1 MCGRSSLTK
10 NEKEL
15 EQRFGAT
22 FYSDELLRYNP
33 LPNYNVAPTHF
44 HPVITEE
51 DTAHLQ
57 LYRWGLVPFW
67 AKDAKIG
74 SKMINARLES
84 IEEKPVFSKLLQ
96 AHRCIVPFDG
106 FYEWKLYPDKHREPY
121 RITVHD
127 GEIFSVAGL
136 WSKWKDPDGQ
146 TQEAERLWTDPDLSA
161 KDALQLL
168 VPFPAEE
175 MQAYRVSDR
184 INKVANND
192 AGLIEKFSN
201 VDKPGNIQGT
211 LF

>member
-1 MCGRSSLTK
+1 
-10 NEKEL
+10 
-15 EQRFGAT
+15 
-22 FYSDELLRYNP
+22 
-33 LPNYNVAPTHF
+33 
-44 HPVITEE
+44 
-51 DTAHLQ
+51 
-57 LYRWGLVPFW
+57 
-67 AKDAKIG
+67 
-74 SKMINARLES
+74 
-84 IEEKPVFSKLLQ
+84 
-96 AHRCIVPFDG
+96 
-106 FYEWKLYPDKHREPY
+106 
-121 RITVHD
+121 
-127 GEIFSVAGL
+127 FSVAGL

-146 TQEAERLWTDPDLSA
+146 TLKTFTVITQAANRLMKDIHDRMPAILTQEAERLWTDPDLSA